1 MEAKFLQ
8 NFQVGGQPLTQ
19 EIIDAILA
27 ENNRDVETAKAPF
40 ADYDSLKDQLKTAKD
55 GLKAFEGV
63 DVAQLQGQ
71 ITKLQGDLDKKDQE
85 HQAQLADMAF
95 DRALETAITGAKG
108 RNAKAIRALL
118 DVDALKGSKNQEAD
132 IKTALEAIQKDNGY
146 LFDTGDVPPPYSS
159 STGTGGNG
167 GAQTDNF
174 NFGFTGVRARET
186 GK

>member
-27 ENNRDVETAKAPF
+27 ENNRDVEAAKAPF

-85 HQAQLADMAF
+85 HQAQLADLAF

-108 RNAKAIRALL
+108 RNAKGIRANL
-118 DVDALKGSKNQEAD
+118 DVEALKASKNQEAD
-132 IKTALEAIQKDNGY
+132 IKSALDALKKSDGY
-146 LFDTGDVPPPYSS
+146 LFDSGETPPPYAPG
-159 STGTGGNG
+159 TGTGPLG
-167 GAQTDNF
+167 GYSSDATL
-174 NFGFTGVRARET
+174 RAAM
-186 GK
+186 GLSAKNN